1 MIGCDKTSKCDYM
14 STDLADEEQVDS
26 REFELNNEE
35 KRRKIQVFN
44 ALKLVLETI
53 ITT

>member
-44 ALKLVLETI
+44 ALETI
-53 ITT
+53 ITI